1 MDVFKY
7 KAILEEN
14 LFQSAKDLR
23 LWQSV
28 TLQHDNEA
36 KITAKFTVE
45 LFKTKNLKGST
56 WKVLPQL
63 VSIRP
68 DRVI

>member
-1 MDVFKY
+1 MDVVKY

-23 LWQSV
+23 LWQS
-28 TLQHDNEA
+28 TA
-36 KITAKFTVE
+36 KFTAKFTVE

-63 VSIRP
+63 VSIRS